1 MTDRR
6 RNLFILLF
14 VAGLLVLSGLVI
26 ATKPTVLGLDL
37 KGGVSLVYQA
47 KPTKQAQVTS
57 ESVDQTIDIMR
68 KRIDTLGVAEPE
80 IQRTGADQIDVSL
93 PNVTNADQAAAQV
106 GKTAQL
112 YFYDWETN
120 VLGPG
125 CKPDPTNA
133 AVTGGSSAGSGQG
146 ALTQYA
152 AVELAASCPKTDTG
166 KETTTG
172 SYYLVNNKTEKVLAG
187 PQETKADLNA
197 EITTKKIA
205 QGADTEIVE
214 VRPGTIVV
222 QAEGPAKGKGSDQYY
237 VLKDSPALSGTDIT
251 DPKQSFAN
259 GAGGS
264 GAPTVNFSFTD
275 KGVKVWQETTR
286 EIAQRGQDNFFGGD
300 ARSAFQHFAI
310 VLDGKLISAPYID
323 FQQNPDGIDGT
334 NGSEISGGFTIKTAQ
349 ELANLLKTGALPIKL
364 DLISAS
370 SVSASLGKQALDQ
383 GIIAGLIGFALVSLF
398 LLIVYR
404 LLGLI
409 AIGALG
415 VYAAFLFAIVKL
427 IPITLTLPG
436 IAGLI
441 LTIGVAADANIVI
454 FERVKEEVRLG
465 RSIPV
470 AISQGYRKGLS
481 AIIDANVVTFMVA
494 FILFMLATAGVTGFA
509 FTLGV
514 GTLVSFLT
522 AVLLTQAVL
531 GTLARS
537 KAVSSPAM
545 LGTHSTRQ
553 RFRWDFMGASKWFF
567 SFSGVILLIGALAV
581 GVNGLNL
588 GIDFT
593 SGTRLVAELP
603 TKATEQQVRDT
614 IAPLGLSKAKI
625 QKLSGNEFKGEAAF
639 QISTD
644 TVEAGQ
650 RAEVEAALNKE
661 FGSGSYSFETIG
673 PTFGKTVADS
683 AIIAI
688 IASLIVISAYIALR
702 FEWRYAVPVLVA
714 LGHDLLITA
723 GVYALLGLE
732 VTTATVAA
740 LLTILGYSLYDT
752 IIVFDRVRENVPRM
766 PRATFSQILNRSMSE
781 VLMRSLATSFCT
793 VLPIL
798 ALLFFGGETLADFAL
813 ALVVGVISGTYSS
826 IFIATPVLMHW
837 KEGEG
842 VWRSRRAR
850 IAAANGG
857 VVPPYATAAGGAATE
872 VELDE
877 PKKPRGRLT
886 APEDPERAVS
896 GAEFDEMVRDLHD
909 DPGVVATE
917 DAPIEADVAEEVIV
931 EDAEPVEPPAASS
944 GADAQPEDL
953 VLKDEPA
960 KPATPRRKR
969 NKKHGRR

>member
-47 KPTKQAQVTS
+47 KPTKQAQVTT
-57 ESVDQTIDIMR
+57 ESVDQTIEIMR

-125 CKPDPTNA
+125 CKPDPTNE

-152 AVELAASCPKTDTG
+152 AVERAASCPETNTG

-172 SYYLVNNKTEKVLAG
+172 SYYLVDNKTKKVLAG
-187 PQETKADLNA
+187 PQETKVDLNA
-197 EITTKKIA
+197 EISTKKIA
-205 QGADTEIVE
+205 QTADTEVVE
-214 VRPGTIVV
+214 VKPGTIVV
-222 QAEGPAKGKGSDQYY
+222 QAEGPAKGKGADQYY
-237 VLKDSPALSGTDIT
+237 VLRDNPALSGTDIT

-275 KGVKVWQETTR
+275 KGVQVWQDTTR

-383 GIIAGLIGFALVSLF
+383 ATIAGLIGFALVSLF
-398 LLIVYR
+398 LLVVYR
-404 LLGLI
+404 VLGLI

-494 FILFMLATAGVTGFA
+494 FILFMLATAGVKGFA

-545 LGTHSTRQ
+545 LGTHSTQQ

-567 SFSGVILLIGALAV
+567 SFSGVILLVGALAV

-625 QKLSGNEFKGEAAF
+625 QKLTGNEFKGEAAF

-644 TVEAGQ
+644 TVESGQ
-650 RAEVEAALNKE
+650 RASIERALNKE
-661 FGSGSYSFETIG
+661 FGNGSYSFETIG

-766 PRATFSQILNRSMSE
+766 PRAAFSQILNRSMSE

-813 ALVVGVISGTYSS
+813 ALAVGVISGTYSS

-857 VVPPYATAAGGAATE
+857 VVPPYATAAGGAETE
-872 VELDE
+872 VEVDE

-896 GAEFDEMVRDLHD
+896 GAEFDEMVRDLHGD
-909 DPGVVATE
+909 ESAVATDEAPLE
-917 DAPIEADVAEEVIV
+917 DVVAEET
-931 EDAEPVEPPAASS
+931 EPDEPAAASS
-944 GADAQPEDL
+944 GADASPEDL
-953 VLKDEPA
+953 VLKDEPT
-960 KPATPRRKR
+960 TPRRKR